1 MDYIKS
7 DIIMLQGPPACGKS
21 TWAKE
26 YVKDYPETII
36 ISRDNIR
43 ESTGTYWVEKREN
56 LITSIEENMIR
67 ESLINNFQ
75 IIIDATN
82 LNEKTINKWKNI
94 ALELHKTMLTKTF
107 ILPYDKA
114 LENDSKRGKIGEKM
128 VGYKVIKRFYRQYF
142 PELLNESQIQ
152 TYNNP
157 YIDIDCNKQNA
168 IIIDIDGTIA
178 HMNGRSPYDYSKVN
192 TDILDSALHY
202 FLKQLPNDI
211 HIIFVSGRMANN
223 ECLNK
228 TYTWLNNFFT
238 EYVLYMRRDKD
249 FRSDDIV
256 KEEIYHNFIEPKY
269 NIIAVIDDRDKV
281 VKMWRKLG
289 LLTFQINE
297 GNF

>member
-82 LNEKTINKWKNI
+82 LNEKTINKWKSI

-178 HMNGRSPYDYSKVN
+178 HMNGRSPYDYSKVD

-223 ECLNK
+223 KCLNK

>member
-82 LNEKTINKWKNI
+82 LNEKTINKWKSI

-114 LENDSKRGKIGEKM
+114 LENDSKRGEIGEKT
-128 VGYKVIKRFYRQYF
+128 VGCKVIKRFYKQYF

-152 TYNNP
+152 TYSNP
-157 YIDIDCNKQNA
+157 YIDRDCNKQNA

-178 HMNGRSPYDYSKVN
+178 HMNGRSPYDYSKVD

-223 ECLNK
+223 KCLNK

-256 KEEIYHNFIEPKY
+256 KEEIYHNFIESKY